1 MADHARSSPPHAA
14 RCYGLD
20 ARPNASRA
28 EIVEEISAIVQ
39 ERVRR
44 LSVGLRFSVGLTVV
58 ALGLVVLAYAV
69 DKVFY
74 GP

>member
-1 MADHARSSPPHAA
+1 M
-14 RCYGLD
+14 
-20 ARPNASRA
+20 
-28 EIVEEISAIVQ
+28 EEISAIVQ

-44 LSVGLRFSVGLTVV
+44 LSVGLRFSVGPTVV

>member
-1 MADHARSSPPHAA
+1 MPLVG
-14 RCYGLD
+14 YGLD

-39 ERVRR
+39 VRVRR
-44 LSVGLRFSVGLTVV
+44 LSVGLRISVGLTVV
-58 ALGLVVLAYAV
+58 ALGFVVLAYAV